1 LFFEAKENRM
11 TAPPAMRWPND
22 PRNLSPGR
30 RFMLQR
36 DKFRETLLRPAK
48 RQEEEERML
57 VEAAQRDRRRFVA
70 LYERHFERV
79 YAFALRR
86 VGRRE
91 EAEDVTSEVFHR
103 ALSNIEKFEWRG
115 APFAAWLFQIAS
127 NEISNRWQRSAR
139 EQGNGLTKEPE
150 SREAG
155 ADEIEDRAR
164 VFRLVDTLPETQRR
178 VVVMRFAEEKSI
190 REIACALGK
199 SEGAVKQLQFRAL
212 ESLREKVNKKPGE
225 RDA

>member
-1 LFFEAKENRM
+1 MA
-11 TAPPAMRWPND
+11 
-22 PRNLSPGR
+22 
-30 RFMLQR
+30 
-36 DKFRETLLRPAK
+36 PAK
-48 RQEEEERML
+48 QQEEERKL
-57 VEAAQRDRRRFVA
+57 VEAAQRDRRRFMD

-115 APFAAWLFQIAS
+115 VPFAAWLFQIAS
-127 NEISNRWQRSAR
+127 NEISNRRQRAAR
-139 EQGNGLTKEPE
+139 EKGSPITKELE
-150 SREAG
+150 AKGAG
-155 ADEIEDRAR
+155 AEEVEHQAR
-164 VFRLVDTLPETQRR
+164 IFRLVDGLPEAQRQ
-178 VVVMRFAEEKSI
+178 VVKMRFAEEKSI
-190 REIACALGK
+190 REIAGALGK

-225 RDA
+225 AHA